1 MIMSSQL
8 ISYVSIDILSR
19 LPYINMIDVYDIK
32 SEIDT

>member
-8 ISYVSIDILSR
+8 ISYVSIDISR